1 MRKSRKVRMWALAL
15 VLAMAIQLPVF
26 AEKVK
31 HDTTG
36 AFTVSGLEDNVEVS
50 AYQIITVNIDPVSDQ
65 PMNPMYE
72 WDASVADWLRE
83 QKDFKAYVGEAG
95 DDSVTEA
102 FRDDQSQPTKYK
114 EFLECL
120 AAAIKKGSN
129 AGGVVLT
136 PKMQNSINGETE
148 FTEMAMGEY
157 LLTAQGTDS
166 VKVYQPTTALLVPK
180 YEDGS
185 WVLNTQVG
193 VEGSM
198 KSAEP
203 SITKDVTGKADDLS
217 VGIGDT
223 VDYKLNVLTPSY
235 PAEATALHFE
245 VGDKMMTG
253 LALQE
258 DSITVWDRNDQKIE
272 AAKNFEIKTEAGL
285 TVGEDTK
292 TFRILFTEN
301 FVKKYGGQNIK
312 ITYRATVTSNAFEK
326 NTLENTAYIVYNND
340 PYTEESLKELT
351 DMKNVYTYG
360 IWLKKVDAEG
370 NPLSGAIFT
379 LAKEGED
386 ETPLNFSGS
395 DGTYVYNPENGS
407 TTLTVSNDGSLF
419 LKGVDAGTYILK
431 ETRAPDGY
439 VLPEGKLT
447 ITIEDKNVPK
457 DKADGTIDDAS
468 QIQAEGTIKLKPI
481 KDKAFSIEGNII
493 SFQVENTRAED
504 AGFTLPATGGTGTMF
519 FAITGIFL
527 MGCAV
532 LMMVLFIKRKK
543 CSH

>member
-26 AEKVK
+26 AEEVK

-50 AYQIITVNIDPVSDQ
+50 AYQIITVNIDPVSNQ

-72 WDASVADWLRE
+72 WDASVAAWLRTQE
-83 QKDFKAYVGEAG
+83 TFKAYVGEEG
-95 DDSVTEA
+95 DNSVTEA
-102 FRDDQSQPTKYK
+102 FQDDQSQPTKYK
-114 EFLECL
+114 KFLECL
-120 AAAIKKGSN
+120 AAAIKKGN
-129 AGGVVLT
+129 NTGGVELT
-136 PKMQNSINGETE
+136 PETQTSIDGKAE
-148 FTEMAMGEY
+148 FTAMAMGEY
-157 LLTAQGTDS
+157 LLTAQGKDS
-166 VKVYQPTTALLVPK
+166 VKVYQPTTVLLVPK
-180 YEDGS
+180 YENGS

-203 SITKDVTGKADDLS
+203 SIAKNVTGEAGDLS

-223 VDYKLNVLTPSY
+223 VEYELEVLTPSY

-253 LALQE
+253 LALQRNP
-258 DSITVWDRNDQKIE
+258 ITVWNENDEKIE
-272 AAKNFEIKTEAGL
+272 AVGNFEIKTETDL

-292 TFRILFTEN
+292 TFRIVFTEK
-301 FVKKYGGQNIK
+301 FVKEYGGQNIK

-351 DMKNVYTYG
+351 DKENVYTYG
-360 IWLKKVDAEG
+360 IQLKKVDAEG
-370 NPLSGAIFT
+370 KSLSGATFM
-379 LAKEGED
+379 LAEEGE
-386 ETPLNFSGS
+386 EGTPLNFSGS
-395 DGTYVYNPENGS
+395 DGKYVYDPENGS

-431 ETRAPDGY
+431 ETKAPEGY

-447 ITIEDKNVPK
+447 IIIEDKNVPK
-457 DKADGTIDDAS
+457 DKADGTIDDIS
-468 QIQAEGTIKLKPI
+468 KIQAEGTIKLKPI
-481 KDKAFSIEGNII
+481 EDKAFSIEGNII

-504 AGFTLPATGGTGTMF
+504 AGFTLPATGGTGTMI

-543 CSH
+543 RSH

>member
-1 MRKSRKVRMWALAL
+1 
-15 VLAMAIQLPVF
+15 
-26 AEKVK
+26 
-31 HDTTG
+31 
-36 AFTVSGLEDNVEVS
+36 
-50 AYQIITVNIDPVSDQ
+50 
-65 PMNPMYE
+65 
-72 WDASVADWLRE
+72 
-83 QKDFKAYVGEAG
+83 
-95 DDSVTEA
+95 
-102 FRDDQSQPTKYK
+102 
-114 EFLECL
+114 
-120 AAAIKKGSN
+120 
-129 AGGVVLT
+129 
-136 PKMQNSINGETE
+136 
-148 FTEMAMGEY
+148 
-157 LLTAQGTDS
+157 
-166 VKVYQPTTALLVPK
+166 
-180 YEDGS
+180 
-185 WVLNTQVG
+185 
-193 VEGSM
+193 
-198 KSAEP
+198 
-203 SITKDVTGKADDLS
+203 
-217 VGIGDT
+217 
-223 VDYKLNVLTPSY
+223 
-235 PAEATALHFE
+235 
-245 VGDKMMTG
+245 
-253 LALQE
+253 
-258 DSITVWDRNDQKIE
+258 
-272 AAKNFEIKTEAGL
+272 
-285 TVGEDTK
+285 
-292 TFRILFTEN
+292 
-301 FVKKYGGQNIK
+301 
-312 ITYRATVTSNAFEK
+312 
-326 NTLENTAYIVYNND
+326 
-340 PYTEESLKELT
+340 
-351 DMKNVYTYG
+351 MKNVYTYG

-379 LAKEGED
+379 LAEEGED

-407 TTLTVSNDGSLF
+407 TTLTASNDGSLF